1 MQVPAAHHLT
11 LSRMGQLKIQP
22 WWDHTFP
29 DQHIP
34 ETRSMEEIIE
44 GLRERMV
51 DAVRA
56 RLRSDVPLAISLS
69 GGLDS
74 ASIAGIASSLLREK
88 NPNAKV
94 ATFTLAFP
102 GEFLDVSLHVGR

>member
-1 MQVPAAHHLT
+1 
-11 LSRMGQLKIQP
+11 MGQLKIQP
-22 WWDHTFP
+22 WWDHPFQ

-34 ETRSMEEIIE
+34 ETRTVDEIIQ
-44 GLRERMV
+44 GLRQRMV
-51 DAVRA
+51 DAVRV

-74 ASIAGIASSLLREK
+74 ASVAGIATSLLREK
-88 NPNAKV
+88 NPKAKV

-102 GEFLDVSLHVGR
+102 GKSARLRLEFIC